1 MYSHFI
7 HINLFICYFYAGYI
21 EKTAV
26 MYRFCH
32 HFSFRKNTF
41 LLIYKEFH
49 FAQLILTE
57 TADKVTSAAIL
68 VYISLEQHQSIG
80 MFPLSNLCN
89 KNCLIDPLKLS
100 LHNTTEMHW

>member
-1 MYSHFI
+1 MCSHFI

-21 EKTAV
+21 EKAAV

-49 FAQLILTE
+49 FAQLISIE
-57 TADKVTSAAIL
+57 EADEFTSASVI
-68 VYISLEQHQSIG
+68 
-80 MFPLSNLCN
+80 F
-89 KNCLIDPLKLS
+89 DLS
-100 LHNTTEMHW
+100 LDQYHSIRFVSY